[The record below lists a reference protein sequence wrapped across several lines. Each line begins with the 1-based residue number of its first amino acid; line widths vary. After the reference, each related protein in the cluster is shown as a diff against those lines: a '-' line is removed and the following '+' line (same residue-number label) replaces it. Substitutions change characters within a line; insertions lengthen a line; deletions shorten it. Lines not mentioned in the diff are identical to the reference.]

1 MFVIAQTK
9 QMDCWATASAILA
22 SWKELQL
29 VPTDKFVSR
38 LNEKFRILY
47 DTDAGLP
54 AADQPDLMSQ
64 TGMRQ
69 EAPQNYTVD
78 GWLSLLKSFG
88 PLMVTTALPD
98 PDDDW
103 AIHIRVVS
111 AIKGDGTPDG
121 TKLHVID
128 PDGAHE
134 SDMTVTAFAKEM
146 ENIAKADGVG
156 DIRPMVI
163 HF

>member
-1 MFVIAQTK
+1 
-9 QMDCWATASAILA
+9 MDCRATASAILA

-38 LNEKFRILY
+38 LNQKLRILY

-54 AADQPDLMSQ
+54 AADQPELMTQ

-69 EAPQNYTVD
+69 EAPQNYTVN

-88 PLMVTTALPD
+88 PLMVTTAI
-98 PDDDW
+98 DD
-103 AIHIRVVS
+103 ISYHVVV
-111 AIKGDGTPDG
+111 
-121 TKLHVID
+121 HVF
-128 PDGAHE
+128 HLL
-134 SDMTVTAFAKEM
+134 
-146 ENIAKADGVG
+146 
-156 DIRPMVI
+156 IRPMVI

>member
-38 LNEKFRILY
+38 LDEKFRILY

-54 AADQPDLMSQ
+54 AADQPDLMTP

-69 EAPQNYTVD
+69 EAPQNYTVN

-88 PLMVTTALPD
+88 PLMV
-98 PDDDW
+98 
-103 AIHIRVVS
+103 
-111 AIKGDGTPDG
+111 
-121 TKLHVID
+121 
-128 PDGAHE
+128 
-134 SDMTVTAFAKEM
+134 VTAFAKEM

>member
-64 TGMRQ
+64 TGMRR
-69 EAPQNYTVD
+69 EAPQNYTVN
-78 GWLSLLKSFG
+78 GWLSLVKSFG
-88 PLMVTTALPD
+88 PLMVTTA
-98 PDDDW
+98 
-103 AIHIRVVS
+103 
-111 AIKGDGTPDG
+111 
-121 TKLHVID
+121 
-128 PDGAHE
+128 
-134 SDMTVTAFAKEM
+134 DMTVTAFAKEM